1 MKFAFLVHPL
11 TEDTRQ
17 LVCLNKTGKFTESWG
32 KDLFG
37 FLDGLHIAMNGVDEF
52 RQNVPTDKPWVVDY
66 LPRIVSLKGPSAE
79 GRIYEIPMLPME
91 ILDDSARAL
100 DLMEMAIKD
109 ATDWGAKIV
118 GLGSMTGIV
127 GGRGTYLE
135 DKSSIAV
142 TTGNCLT
149 VFAALEGLQ
158 FAAEET
164 GVDISQESIA
174 VVGVPGSIA
183 TAAAKI
189 LKPKCKSVL
198 LVGRSDSARSRK
210 VSKEIDAEFTCD
222 IEDALSR
229 CRIVFTATSSGD
241 CIKQEW
247 LSPSSIVVDVAVPTD
262 VIGSK
267 AIRDDVLILTGGL
280 SKIPPGNKIDSS
292 YFFFQRGMIPS
303 CLGETIVLSLEGRA
317 ESYSL
322 GQDLSPERILEI
334 GAIAKE
340 NGFNFTRLCSFG
352 AALNEKQI
360 IKFRKQ
366 FHGSQSLFS
375 PVESC
380 SHAGHVPSISSE
392 QVDQSRAAASPT
404 LPNSPRYSSSQ
415 KNGDSEQVAATSAMN
430 QPENGSWVE
439 SKESLG
445 SVRDIGASS
454 SNESNNG
461 VANGASSHHSKCLA
475 NDSATEHNLKDNTN
489 CNKTQPDPSHD
500 VKNNGQLMQKLA
512 KRSRELFRRHINPV
526 IGSLNEKAVKK
537 FVRGENC
544 YVWDEEGNR
553 YLDFVAGFGSLNL
566 GHNHP
571 NIHRAIETVLH
582 ENAPGFVQAAI
593 NPLAATLAEQ
603 LASLAPGELDA
614 VFFCSSGTEAVEAA
628 LKLARIESDRSGFLY
643 CRKSY
648 HGKSLGSLSV
658 TGNKTYQKPFG
669 PLLENC
675 EAIDFGD
682 LVSLELVL
690 KTKNFAAFIVEP
702 IQAEGGMITP
712 PTDFLKAARKICDET
727 GTLLILDEV
736 QTGLGRT
743 GQMFA
748 SDYYGVEPDIM
759 TLAKSLGGGI
769 APLGAMITKGPIWGK
784 AYGTMESF
792 ALHTSTFGGGSLAC
806 ACGLAALETI
816 QNEQLAENASRMG
829 ARLRSGLEKLCEEI
843 SVLKEVRGE
852 GLLLGLE
859 MNPTAESIVSHWK
872 DIDDSMLSTALGTK
886 MDEIL
891 QNISSTHVM
900 YSLLNH
906 YGIYTQTA
914 RSNPLV
920 LRIQPP
926 LTINAEQVDSFLHAI
941 KCVAEEIAYIIDLVD
956 GLFARTGTGNS
967 SELDATAAATHP

>member
-17 LVCLNKTGKFTESWG
+17 LVCLNKTGQFTESWG

-37 FLDGLHIAMNGVDEF
+37 FLDGLHIAMKGVEEF
-52 RQNVPTDKPWVVDY
+52 RSNVPTDKPWVVDY
-66 LPRIVSLKGPSAE
+66 LPRITSLKGPSAE

-91 ILDDSARAL
+91 ILDDSTRAL
-100 DLMEMAIKD
+100 ELMEMAVND

-164 GVDISQESIA
+164 GVDLTQESIA

-198 LVGRSDSARSRK
+198 LVGRSNSARSRK

-222 IEDALSR
+222 IEDAMSR

-247 LSPSSIVVDVAVPTD
+247 LSSGSIVVDVAVPTD

-280 SKIPPGNKIDSS
+280 SKIPAGNKIDSS

-303 CLGETIVLSLEGRA
+303 CLGETIVLSLESRA

-366 FHGSQSLFS
+366 FRGSKSLFS
-375 PVESC
+375 VS
-380 SHAGHVPSISSE
+380 PSV
-392 QVDQSRAAASPT
+392 VDA
-404 LPNSPRYSSSQ
+404 
-415 KNGDSEQVAATSAMN
+415 K
-430 QPENGSWVE
+430 
-439 SKESLG
+439 
-445 SVRDIGASS
+445 
-454 SNESNNG
+454 
-461 VANGASSHHSKCLA
+461 ANGAPMIGINRDAPKDSDYAKSLLKKIATPLEKNGSVAILTNGAEKNGSAEKNGKAEKNGNVLVHADTDGSKAECLTA
-475 NDSATEHNLKDNTN
+475 PQLGSDSIEG
-489 CNKTQPDPSHD
+489 
-500 VKNNGQLMQKLA
+500 NNGKSDQAEAKLHPVGHNGLSENGELMQSLA
-512 KRSRELFRRHINPV
+512 KRSRDLFRRHINPV
-526 IGSLNEKAVKK
+526 LGSLNEKAIKK
-537 FVRGENC
+537 FVRGEGC
-544 YVWDEEGNR
+544 YVWDDEGNR

-571 NIHRAIETVLH
+571 VVHHAIETVLR
-582 ENAPGFVQAAI
+582 ENAPGFVQAGI
-593 NPLAATLAEQ
+593 NPLAASLAEQ
-603 LASLAPGELDA
+603 LASLAPGKLDA
-614 VFFCSSGTEAVEAA
+614 VFFCNSGTEAVEAA
-628 LKLARIESDRSGFLY
+628 LKLARIESERSGFLY

-658 TGNKTYQKPFG
+658 TGNKNYQKPFG

-675 EAIDFGD
+675 EAVDFGD
-682 LVSLELVL
+682 IASIKLALR
-690 KTKNFAAFIVEP
+690 TKKFAAFIVEP

-712 PTDFLKAARKICDET
+712 PDGFLPAVRKACDET
-727 GTLLILDEV
+727 GTLLIVDEV
-736 QTGLGRT
+736 QTGMGRT

-769 APLGAMITKGPIWGK
+769 APIGAMITKSPIWGK

-806 ACGLAALETI
+806 ACGIAAIESI
-816 QNEQLAENASRMG
+816 QDEKLAENALAMG
-829 ARLRSGLEKLCEEI
+829 ERLKTGLSKLCDEI

-926 LTINAEQVDSFLHAI
+926 LTITAEQVDEFLHAI
-941 KCVAEEIAYIIDLVD
+941 KNVAGEIAYIIELVD

-967 SELDATAAATHP
+967 SDLDVATPVPQG

>member
-37 FLDGLHIAMNGVDEF
+37 FLDGLHIAMNGVEEF
-52 RQNVPTDKPWVVDY
+52 RSNVPTDKPWVVDY
-66 LPRIVSLKGPSAE
+66 LPRITSLKGPTAE

-91 ILDDSARAL
+91 ILDDSTRAL
-100 DLMEMAIKD
+100 ELMEMAVKD

-164 GVDISQESIA
+164 GVDLSQESIA

-189 LKPKCKSVL
+189 LKPQCKSVL
-198 LVGRSDSARSRK
+198 LVGRSNSARSRK

-280 SKIPPGNKIDSS
+280 SKIPAGNKIDSS

-303 CLGETIVLSLEGRA
+303 CLGETIVLSLENRA

-366 FHGSQSLFS
+366 FRGSKSLFS
-375 PVESC
+375 APPAV
-380 SHAGHVPSISSE
+380 SSA
-392 QVDQSRAAASPT
+392 VRPLADSKTQSRPLIGINPDAPKSSDYAKTLLSQFSSPI
-404 LPNSPRYSSSQ
+404 S
-415 KNGDSEQVAATSAMN
+415 
-430 QPENGSWVE
+430 ENGSVAI
-439 SKESLG
+439 LTNG
-445 SVRDIGASS
+445 SAETAEKNGS
-454 SNESNNG
+454 SNGAVHGGAVHGGAVKSETERPTDQNLDDRGNENNNG
-461 VANGASSHHSKCLA
+461 KPDKAKAKQSHSDQSGLSENG
-475 NDSATEHNLKDNTN
+475 E
-489 CNKTQPDPSHD
+489 
-500 VKNNGQLMQKLA
+500 LMQSLA
-512 KRSRELFRRHINPV
+512 KRSRDLFRRHINPV
-526 IGSLNEKAVKK
+526 LGSLNEKAIKK
-537 FVRGENC
+537 FVRGEDC
-544 YVWDEEGNR
+544 YVWDDEGKR

-571 NIHRAIETVLH
+571 AVHRAIETVLH
-582 ENAPGFVQAAI
+582 ENAPGFVQAGI
-593 NPLAATLAEQ
+593 NPLAASLAEQ
-603 LASLAPGELDA
+603 LASLAPGKLDA
-614 VFFCSSGTEAVEAA
+614 VFFCNSGTEAVEAA
-628 LKLARIESDRSGFLY
+628 LKLARIESERSGFLY

-658 TGNKTYQKPFG
+658 TGNKNYQKPFG

-675 EAIDFGD
+675 EAVDFGD
-682 LVSLELVL
+682 IASIKLALRS
-690 KTKNFAAFIVEP
+690 KKFAAFIVEP

-712 PTDFLKAARKICDET
+712 PDGFLRSVRKACDDT
-727 GTLLILDEV
+727 GTLLIIDEV
-736 QTGLGRT
+736 QTGIGRT

-769 APLGAMITKGPIWGK
+769 APIGAMITKSPIWGK

-806 ACGLAALETI
+806 ACGIAALETI
-816 QNEQLAENASRMG
+816 QNEKLAENALAMG
-829 ARLRSGLEKLCEEI
+829 KRLKSGLSKLCDEI

-926 LTINAEQVDSFLHAI
+926 LTITTEQVDEFLNAI
-941 KCVAEEIAYIIDLVD
+941 KNVAGEIAYIIELVD

-967 SELDATAAATHP
+967 SELDVAAPVTQA

>member
-52 RQNVPTDKPWVVDY
+52 RRNVPTDKPWVVDY
-66 LPRIVSLKGPSAE
+66 LPRITSLKGPSAE

-149 VFAALEGLQ
+149 VFAALECLQ

-280 SKIPPGNKIDSS
+280 SKIPAGNKIDSS

-303 CLGETIVLSLEGRA
+303 CLGETIVLSLENRP

-366 FHGSQSLFS
+366 FHGSQSLFPPS
-375 PVESC
+375 EFGSN
-380 SHAGHVPSISSE
+380 SRHAAPMSSE
-392 QVDQSRAAASPT
+392 RSNQPSAATGADHT
-404 LPNSPRYSSSQ
+404 NSPCCSSLL
-415 KNGDSEQVAATSAMN
+415 KNEDPIQEEATSALN
-430 QPENGSWVE
+430 HPGNEICVE
-439 SKESLG
+439 TKESHG
-445 SVRDIGASS
+445 SSLVNGTPGSIA
-454 SNESNNG
+454 SNNG
-461 VANGASSHHSKCLA
+461 VANDSSNCHRNGMVNDLAPEHIVKKSDNCSK
-475 NDSATEHNLKDNTN
+475 N
-489 CNKTQPDPSHD
+489 QPDRVHD
-500 VKNNGQLMQKLA
+500 LKENGELMQKLA

-537 FVRGENC
+537 FVRGEDC

-571 NIHRAIETVLH
+571 NIHRAIETVLN
-582 ENAPGFVQAAI
+582 ENAPGFIQAAI

-614 VFFCSSGTEAVEAA
+614 VFFCNSGTEAVEAA

-675 EAIDFGD
+675 EAVDFGD
-682 LVSLELVL
+682 LVSIDLAL
-690 KTKNFAAFIVEP
+690 KTKRFAAFIVEP

-712 PTDFLKAARKICDET
+712 PSGFLKAVRKICDET

-736 QTGLGRT
+736 QTGMGRT
-743 GQMFA
+743 GHMFA

-769 APLGAMITKGPIWGK
+769 APLGAMITKGSIWGK

-816 QNEQLAENASRMG
+816 QNEQLAENALKMG
-829 ARLRSGLEKLCEEI
+829 ARLKSGLEKLCEEI

-926 LTINAEQVDSFLHAI
+926 LTINAEQVDDFLHAI
-941 KCVAEEIAYIIDLVD
+941 KCVAREIAYIIDLVD

-967 SELDATAAATHP
+967 SELDAAAPATHA